1 MDVEKK
7 TADMKAYQKAYKA
20 SHKGEANNYMKEYIK
35 KAEDITCKD
44 CGGKYKSYCK
54 YKHEVTQKHLKA
66 LIKSKEADAVPLEV
80 INLADIKAPE
90 EIFTV
95 EELKAA
101 AKEIEKEMKK
111 SNKGHIK
118 APAEPYKNP
127 LESVKEY
134 GNSDSESED
143 DESVSDDESEEVS
156 FKLPDTKIDSEK
168 VVEFLTEHFAKS
180 AKPTRSAECKTPR
193 NNKNKST
200 WNKVS
205 KLLEGKSWAYLGK
218 NFMKIVKEA
227 YDKPSTQ
234 ADTVVMLKL
243 VMSQFATLSEPDK
256 IKLNDLNRSL
266 KETHISKQT
275 SLPDN
280 AVTYEEMKAKESDDN
295 TTLALMMRL
304 YNADMPSL
312 RIYDWINSYVGK
324 TDTMNEINLKKGVMI
339 RRIVKHAKID
349 KKNKV
354 KDEIIQLPASLVDF
368 IKKRGIKGDLFG
380 THSGHSLNLILKKAF
395 PDRHINSQYFRHLY
409 STTVTPKMEKGELKT
424 TLETMNHSAKVHA
437 SHYRKSKNGDALLQ
451 LVVGK

>member
-66 LIKSKEADAVPLEV
+66 LIKSKDADATTTPLEIV
-80 INLADIKAPE
+80 KDDITE
-90 EIFTV
+90 E
-95 EELKAA
+95 EMKAA
-101 AKEIEKEMKK
+101 ANEIQKEMLKKKK
-111 SNKGHIK
+111 SSKVNSK
-118 APAEPYKNP
+118 APAEPYQNP

-143 DESVSDDESEEVS
+143 DESDDDEEVS
-156 FKLPDTKIDSEK
+156 FKLSDTKIDSEK

-193 NNKNKST
+193 NNKNKSC
-200 WNKVS
+200 WNKVA
-205 KLLEGKSWAYLGK
+205 KLVADKSWAYLGK
-218 NFMKIVKEA
+218 NFMQIVKEA

-243 VMSQFATLSEPDK
+243 VMSQFAGLSESDK

-280 AVTYEEMKAKESDDN
+280 AVTYEEMKAKESDDD

-339 RRIVKHAKID
+339 RRIVKQPKVN
-349 KKNKV
+349 KKTNKV
-354 KDEIIQLPASLVDF
+354 MAETIQLPASLVDF

-380 THSGHSLNLILKKAF
+380 THSGQSLNLILKKAF

-409 STTVTPKMEKGELKT
+409 STTVTPKMEKEELKT
-424 TLETMNHSAKVHA
+424 ALTVLNHKALTHA
-437 SHYRKSKNGDALLQ
+437 SHYRKTNKGDALLQ